1 MLQPYV
7 YLVEKQRNEPF
18 QTWMDGLTLDNTPL
32 LLYAQEHTQ
41 FNGILLPTWAWP
53 LSRGIKIQNHDTK
66 RQFLEYFSMLTQS
79 KVQLQN
85 VFPIDST
92 LDPLF
97 MKEIEVAIKFDLAF
111 FPRNITLNSKGANVG
126 LGYKIRA
133 F

>member
-1 MLQPYV
+1 MQPYV
-7 YLVEKQRNEPF
+7 FSGKASNEPF

-79 KVQLQN
+79 ATATSN

-92 LDPLF
+92 LETLF
-97 MKEIEVAIKFDLAF
+97 
-111 FPRNITLNSKGANVG
+111 S
-126 LGYKIRA
+126 
-133 F
+133 

>member
-1 MLQPYV
+1 MA
-7 YLVEKQRNEPF
+7 LV
-18 QTWMDGLTLDNTPL
+18 TWDQDPKSRHKTSIFGIFFHVDSKLTSD
-32 LLYAQEHTQ
+32 
-41 FNGILLPTWAWP
+41 
-53 LSRGIKIQNHDTK
+53 
-66 RQFLEYFSMLTQS
+66 
-79 KVQLQN
+79 

-111 FPRNITLNSKGANVG
+111 FPWNITLNSKGANVG

>member
-1 MLQPYV
+1 MLIFASDQRPSLKKCVKNVEPTVMLQPYV

-79 KVQLQN
+79 FKMS
-85 VFPIDST
+85 FP
-92 LDPLF
+92 L
-97 MKEIEVAIKFDLAF
+97 
-111 FPRNITLNSKGANVG
+111 
-126 LGYKIRA
+126 IRL
-133 F
+133 